1 MVSLLS
7 GFIFHLP
14 HFLLLWLAFKMFQ
27 IVLELNQA
35 LCDQLV
41 LCSSYRA
48 FFSINKIG
56 QRLLK
61 AILPFFAFFFFSPSI
76 QFMSKLYF
84 WRENIFQ
91 YFLYRS
97 RVQLNPS
104 GNIQK
109 LNKINLLS
117 DKSQRTNSFGIYPS
131 HKTFCFKL
139 NFSSS
144 VLIRQ

>member
-61 AILPFFAFFFFSPSI
+61 AILPFFAFFFSLLQYSSCQNYIFGGKIYFS
-76 QFMSKLYF
+76 
-84 WRENIFQ
+84 IF
-91 YFLYRS
+91 YIGVEY
-97 RVQLNPS
+97 N
-104 GNIQK
+104 
-109 LNKINLLS
+109 
-117 DKSQRTNSFGIYPS
+117 
-131 HKTFCFKL
+131 
-139 NFSSS
+139 
-144 VLIRQ
+144 

>member
-14 HFLLLWLAFKMFQ
+14 YFLLLWLAFKMFQ

-61 AILPFFAFFFFSPSI
+61 AILPFFAFFFLSF
-76 QFMSKLYF
+76 
-84 WRENIFQ
+84 NIVHVKTV
-91 YFLYRS
+91 FLEGKYIL
-97 RVQLNPS
+97 VFF
-104 GNIQK
+104 I
-109 LNKINLLS
+109 
-117 DKSQRTNSFGIYPS
+117 
-131 HKTFCFKL
+131 
-139 NFSSS
+139 
-144 VLIRQ
+144 